1 MHERILS
8 LLAEARA
15 GATLAAADIHLL
27 AEHAPHAALLDTAEA
42 LTLMGHG
49 RNVGYSRKVFI
60 PLTRLCRNTC
70 GYCTFATTPRSVP
83 SVYLSAD
90 EILAIARAGAQAGCH
105 EALFTLGERPE
116 SRYKAARDALAALGY
131 SSTIEYLAAM
141 AALVQRET
149 GLLPHLNP
157 GTMSSAE
164 IALLR
169 PLSASMGIMLE
180 SSSARLCER
189 GGPHWKC
196 PDKHPDV
203 RFATLRCAGEL
214 AVPMTTGI
222 LIGIGE
228 TRRERI
234 DSLLTLREV
243 HAEHG
248 NLQEIIVQNF
258 RAKPG
263 TVMAHADEPDL
274 DEHTRTIAITRLVFG
289 AAMSIQAP
297 PNLRPGELEP
307 LLRAGINDWGGVS
320 PITLDHV
327 NPEAAWPQVDALA
340 ADTARFGRQL
350 RPRLPLIPSYV
361 REVARWTAPA
371 MATALLHRADASG
384 YARPDDWLAGSGEPL
399 SATAQH
405 PFVACTGAAACP
417 EVRAVLDKA
426 AAGEALSEDEIVRLF
441 DTDGADLHA
450 VMQAADELRRQMVGD
465 TVTYVRNCNINYTN
479 ICLHRCGFCAFA
491 KSHAA
496 STLRGPAYR
505 LEAEQ
510 VAARAEEASLRG
522 ATEVCMQGGIH
533 PHYTG
538 DTYLE
543 LVAAVRRATPGM
555 HIHAFSP
562 LEIRHGASTLGLSL
576 HDYLS
581 RLQAA
586 GLRTLPGTAAE
597 ILDDDVRAIICA
609 DKLDTAQWLEVM
621 QAAHEVG
628 IRSTATI
635 MFGHVEAPRHWARHL
650 LAVRRLQART
660 GGFTEFVPLPFVH
673 REAPLWHKG
682 LARSGP
688 TLREAVLMHA
698 VARLALHPLIPNIQ
712 TSWVKMG
719 TEGAALCLQ
728 AGAND
733 LGGTLMYESITRAA
747 GGANGQ
753 LMETED
759 LRAIAARCGRSLKQ
773 RSTLYEILSPAVEQA
788 PESPTASENLLTPT
802 RHDANPTL
810 RHASASP
817 HSASELENP

>member
-15 GATLAAADIHLL
+15 GVTLAAAHIHLL
-27 AEHAPHAALLDTAEA
+27 AEHAPHAALLATAEA
-42 LTLMGHG
+42 LTLAGHG

-60 PLTRLCRNTC
+60 PLTRLCRDTC
-70 GYCTFATTPRSVP
+70 AYCTFATTPKSVP
-83 SVYLSAD
+83 SVYLTAD
-90 EILAIARAGAQAGCH
+90 EVLAIARAGAQAGCH

-131 SSTIEYLAAM
+131 GSTIEYLAAM
-141 AALVQRET
+141 ASLVQRET

-196 PDKHPDV
+196 VDKHPDV
-203 RFATLRCAGEL
+203 RLATLRRAGEL

-228 TRRERI
+228 TRHERVE
-234 DSLLTLREV
+234 SLLALREL

-248 NLQEIIVQNF
+248 HLQEIIVQNF

-263 TVMAHADEPDL
+263 TVMAQAEEPEL
-274 DEHTRTIAITRLVFG
+274 DEHTRTIAIARLVFG
-289 AAMSIQAP
+289 ATMSIQSP

-307 LLRAGINDWGGVS
+307 LLRAGINDWGGIS
-320 PITLDHV
+320 PVTLDHV
-327 NPEAAWPQVDALA
+327 NPEAAWPQIEALA
-340 ADTARFGRQL
+340 ADTARLGRHL

-361 REVARWTAPA
+361 REAARWTAPA
-371 MATALLHRADASG
+371 IASALLRRSDASG
-384 YARPDDWLAGSGEPL
+384 FARPDDWLAGSGQPL
-399 SATAQH
+399 SAAAQG
-405 PFVACTGAAACP
+405 PFVTHTGTAAPCP
-417 EVRAVLDKA
+417 RLRTVLDKA
-426 AAGEALSEDEIVRLF
+426 CAGETLSEEEIVRLF
-441 DTDGADLHA
+441 DAHGADLHA
-450 VMQAADELRRQMVGD
+450 VMQAADELRQRTVGD
-465 TVTYVRNCNINYTN
+465 SVTYVRNCNINYTN

-505 LEAEQ
+505 LDAGQ
-510 VAARAEEASLRG
+510 VAARAEEAWLRG

-543 LVAAVRRATPGM
+543 LVAAVKRVTPGM

-576 HDYLS
+576 HDYLR

-597 ILDDDVRAIICA
+597 ILDDEVRAIICA
-609 DKLDTAQWLEVM
+609 DKLDTAQWLQVMEV
-621 QAAHEVG
+621 AHEVG
-628 IRSTATI
+628 MRSTATI
-635 MFGHVEAPRHWARHL
+635 MFGHVETPRHWARHL

-682 LARSGP
+682 IARSGP

-719 TEGAALCLQ
+719 TEAAALCLQ

-753 LMETED
+753 CMETDD
-759 LRAIAARCGRSLKQ
+759 LRAITEPCGRKLLQ
-773 RSTLYEILSPAVEQA
+773 RSTLYAAAPPEQA
-788 PESPTASENLLTPT
+788 ST
-802 RHDANPTL
+802 RHRTTHDTRGTALMEQP
-810 RHASASP
+810 
-817 HSASELENP
+817 

>member
-8 LLAEARA
+8 LLADAQA
-15 GATLAAADIHLL
+15 GTALAAADIHQL
-27 AEHAPHAALLDTAEA
+27 AEHAPLAALLDTAEA
-42 LTLMGHG
+42 ITLAGHG

-70 GYCTFATTPRSVP
+70 GYCTFATTPKSVP
-83 SVYLSAD
+83 SAYLSAE
-90 EILAIARAGAQAGCH
+90 EILAIARAGVQAGCH

-116 SRYKAARDALAALGY
+116 SRYKAARDALAALGH
-131 SSTIEYLAAM
+131 SSTIEYLAEM

-149 GLLPHLNP
+149 GLLPHVNP

-189 GGPHWKC
+189 GGAHWKC

-203 RFATLRCAGEL
+203 RLDTLRRAGEL

-228 TRRERI
+228 TRRERV
-234 DSLLTLREV
+234 DSLLALREL

-248 NLQEIIVQNF
+248 HLQEIIVQNF

-263 TVMAHADEPDL
+263 TVMAQADEPDL
-274 DEHTRTIAITRLVFG
+274 DEHTRTIAIARLVFG

-307 LLRAGINDWGGVS
+307 LLRAGINDWGGIS
-320 PITLDHV
+320 PVTLDHV

-340 ADTARFGRQL
+340 ADTARFGRHL
-350 RPRLPLIPSYV
+350 RLRLPLIPSYV
-361 REVARWTAPA
+361 RELARWTTPT
-371 MATALLHRADASG
+371 MASALLHRADAAG
-384 YARPDDWLAGSGEPL
+384 FARPDDWLAGSGEAL
-399 SATAQH
+399 SATALR
-405 PFVACTGAAACP
+405 PFVTDSGAAPRP
-417 EVRAVLDKA
+417 ELRAVLDKA
-426 AAGEALSEDEIVRLF
+426 CAGEALSEDEIVRLF
-441 DTDGADLHA
+441 DANGADLHA
-450 VMQAADELRRQMVGD
+450 VMQAADKLRRQTVGD

-505 LEAEQ
+505 LDAAQ
-510 VAARAEEASLRG
+510 VAERAEEAWARG

-543 LVAAVRRATPGM
+543 LLAAVRQTTPDM

-562 LEIRHGASTLGLSL
+562 LEIRHGAHTLGLSL

-581 RLQAA
+581 RLQVA

-597 ILDDDVRAIICA
+597 ILDDEVRAIICA
-609 DKLDTAQWLEVM
+609 DKLNTAQWLEVM
-621 QAAHEVG
+621 EAAHAIG
-628 IRSTATI
+628 MRSTATI
-635 MFGHVEAPRHWARHL
+635 MFGHVETPRHWARHL
-650 LAVRRLQART
+650 LAVRGLQAKT

-682 LARSGP
+682 RARCGP

-719 TEGAALCLQ
+719 AEGAALCLQ

-753 LMETED
+753 LMETEE
-759 LRAIAARCGRSLKQ
+759 LRAIADRCGRKLQQ
-773 RSTLYEILSPAVEQA
+773 RSTLYATVAGAA
-788 PESPTASENLLTPT
+788 PLQTASIDQASHGTFVAIPLT
-802 RHDANPTL
+802 
-810 RHASASP
+810 ASLTTASP
-817 HSASELENP
+817 HSVSELENP